1 MVSRQSELFA
11 KIRAIIDAGEI
22 DAGRRSGS
30 GFVGTLF
37 EELLGAKSGNEPSF
51 DLPGHWEVKTSS
63 SRGATL
69 LTMFHL
75 SPNRRDLGDTMG
87 PLVRNFGWK
96 PTRGDYPPDTLSF
109 RATVGGDWNE
119 RGFRIEVLDDL
130 ARLRFDAARV
140 KDAGWLES
148 VVARCGGRLSPP
160 PPQWTRDEIFRAAG
174 AKLRNVILAN
184 AQIREKRYV
193 TFTGALVYRNL
204 QLSKFWRGLEEGW
217 ILIDFDARTQGRGL
231 RDHGTKF
238 RVDKRN
244 FARLYESSEEFP
256 SKRTQISS
264 S

>member
-1 MVSRQSELFA
+1 MGSQNFVFARRDFADYVSFKPQPPRF
-11 KIRAIIDAGEI
+11 
-22 DAGRRSGS
+22 GRHDGA
-30 GFVGTLF
+30 V
-37 EELLGAKSGNEPSF
+37 GAKLRLEA
-51 DLPGHWEVKTSS
+51 D
-63 SRGATL
+63 SRR
-69 LTMFHL
+69 L
-75 SPNRRDLGDTMG
+75 SARHFKFSR
-87 PLVRNFGWK
+87 
-96 PTRGDYPPDTLSF
+96 
-109 RATVGGDWNE
+109 TVGGDWNE

-160 PPQWTRDEIFRAAG
+160 PPQWTRDEIFGAAG
-174 AKLRNVILAN
+174 AKLRNVILAS

-238 RVDKRN
+238 RVGKRN